1 MSRLKITEDKYAKL
15 KTEFDDV
22 WKKFIEKEK
31 KFNELQLEVNIITLI
46 IYICIQ
52 MQNKGEN
59 SSSYDKLK
67 EKYKKLSEKCSK
79 QTDDITNLELKLSSA
94 LAENVRFY

>member
-1 MSRLKITEDKYAKL
+1 MNDKSKKSEEEKQQIMSRLKITEDKYAKL

-46 IYICIQ
+46 IYICI
-52 MQNKGEN
+52 
-59 SSSYDKLK
+59 
-67 EKYKKLSEKCSK
+67 
-79 QTDDITNLELKLSSA
+79 
-94 LAENVRFY
+94 